1 MLDKNPDILKK
12 LGELKTKQFLVGFA
26 AETQNLLANATE
38 KIKKKNLDMIVANDV
53 TITGAGFNC
62 DTNVV
67 KFLFPNGEVRSLEKM
82 SKLEVAQALLNEV
95 KAARNK

>member
-1 MLDKNPDILKK
+1 
-12 LGELKTKQFLVGFA
+12 
-26 AETQNLLANATE
+26 
-38 KIKKKNLDMIVANDV
+38 MIVANDV
-53 TITGAGFNC
+53 TIAGAGFNY

-67 KFLFPNGEVRSLEKM
+67 KFLFPNGEVKSLDKM